1 MTNTRPAYA
10 GGTDLLFTFERLT
23 SMDTITTNAVM
34 PLIEAAYEGNTV
46 QVQSLI
52 EEGADVNERDASGR
66 TALMIAANRGHTY
79 VVQLL
84 LERGADAN
92 VTDNKGT
99 TAMQAAE
106 SRGFQRIVSMLKK
119 FSAAPGQT
127 ENSSAL
133 KSQAQARL
141 SLHRAVDEG
150 DFAALKS
157 LIEGGADVNARSSD
171 EWTPLM
177 LATIK
182 GHTEMVKALLE
193 NGADTNA
200 RNRKGWTALMFAVS
214 MSDADTTRILL
225 SAGANINARDKE
237 GKTALMQAAGEN
249 NRDSMRVLLGEGADI
264 NLEDHAGETVLDI
277 ARRRGYEEIV
287 ELLRKNGARSGSA
300 KSIFPD
306 KESAAALSS
315 ASVNDFF
322 NEGELDRLKKEL
334 DGLLPEQWPETK
346 SLVPQEPEDL
356 LSIESEALVP
366 AQLPEIGERL
376 IAALQSLLQSRQPAE
391 EAQLP
396 AIAQKLMLTLHEASL
411 LSNLSRGHLRNAIRG
426 GKLKAKIIGRG
437 WRIKRADLDLYIRAL

>member
-1 MTNTRPAYA
+1 
-10 GGTDLLFTFERLT
+10 
-23 SMDTITTNAVM
+23 MDTMTTSAVM
-34 PLIEAAYEGNTV
+34 PLIEAAYEGNTA

-52 EEGADVNERDASGR
+52 DEGADINERDASGR
-66 TALMIAANRGHTY
+66 TALMVAANRGHTY

-92 VTDNKGT
+92 ANDNKGG
-99 TAMQAAE
+99 TAIQAAE
-106 SRGFQRIVSMLKK
+106 SRGFQRIVSILRQ
-119 FSAAPGQT
+119 FSAAPGQA
-127 ENSSAL
+127 ESGSAL
-133 KSQAQARL
+133 KGQPSPRL

-157 LIEGGADVNARSSD
+157 LIDAGADVNARSSD

-182 GHTEMVKALLE
+182 GHTQMVEALLK
-193 NGADTNA
+193 NGADSNA

-214 MSDADTTRILL
+214 MSDADTLRILL

-237 GKTALMQAAGEN
+237 GKTALMQAANEN
-249 NRDSMRVLLGEGADI
+249 NRDSVRVLLGEGADV

-287 ELLRKNGARSGSA
+287 DLLRKNGAGSGSA

-306 KESAAALSS
+306 RDAAVLSS

-334 DGLLPEQWPETK
+334 DGLLPEQWPATEALVQQGTAAAD
-346 SLVPQEPEDL
+346 LVPAQ
-356 LSIESEALVP
+356 SEALVP

-376 IAALQSLLQSRQPAE
+376 IAALQSLLQSRQVAE
-391 EAQLP
+391 ETAIT
-396 AIAQKLMLTLHEASL
+396 AIAQKLMLNLHEASL
-411 LSNLSRGHLRNAIRG
+411 LSGLSRAHLREAIRG
-426 GKLKAKIIGRG
+426 GRLKAKIIGRG
-437 WRIKRADLDLYIRAL
+437 WRIKRADLDIYIRAL

>member
-1 MTNTRPAYA
+1 
-10 GGTDLLFTFERLT
+10 
-23 SMDTITTNAVM
+23 MDTITTSAVM
-34 PLIEAAYEGNTV
+34 PLIEAAYEGNTS

-52 EEGADVNERDASGR
+52 EEGADVNEKDASGR

-84 LERGADAN
+84 LERNADAHA
-92 VTDNKGT
+92 TDNKGL
-99 TAMQAAE
+99 TAMQLAE
-106 SRGFQRIVSMLKK
+106 SRGFERIVSILRK
-119 FSAAPGQT
+119 FSAASGQP
-127 ENSSAL
+127 ENSSAV
-133 KSQAQARL
+133 KSQAAPRL

-150 DFAALKS
+150 DFATLKS
-157 LIEGGADVNARSSD
+157 LIDAGADVNARSSD

-182 GHTEMVKALLE
+182 GHTQMVEALLK
-193 NGADTNA
+193 NGADSNA

-214 MSDADTTRILL
+214 MNDADTMRILL

-237 GKTALMQAAGEN
+237 GKTALMQAANEN
-249 NRDSMRVLLGEGADI
+249 NRDSVRVLLGEGADL
-264 NLEDHAGETVLDI
+264 NLEDYAGETVLDI

-287 ELLRKNGARSGSA
+287 DLLRKNGAGSGSA

-306 KESAAALSS
+306 KEGAVLST

-346 SLVPQEPEDL
+346 SLVHQQPEATNL
-356 LSIESEALVP
+356 VPAESEAIAP

-376 IAALQSLLQSRQPAE
+376 IAALESLLRARQATE
-391 EAQLP
+391 EVAIS
-396 AIAQKLMLTLHEASL
+396 AIAQKLMLNLHEASL
-411 LSNLSRGHLRNAIRG
+411 LSNLSRGHIREAIRG
-426 GKLKAKIIGRG
+426 GRLKAKIIGRG
-437 WRIKRADLDLYIRAL
+437 WRIKRADLDIYIRAL

>member
-1 MTNTRPAYA
+1 
-10 GGTDLLFTFERLT
+10 
-23 SMDTITTNAVM
+23 MDTITTTAIM
-34 PLIEAAYEGNTV
+34 PLIEAAYEGNTA

-52 EEGADVNERDASGR
+52 EEGADINEKDASGR

-92 VTDNKGT
+92 VTDNKGLM
-99 TAMQAAE
+99 AIQAAE
-106 SRGFQRIVSMLKK
+106 SRGFERIVSMLRK
-119 FSAAPGQT
+119 FSAASGQSEPGA
-127 ENSSAL
+127 AL
-133 KSQAQARL
+133 KGQPAPRL

-157 LIEGGADVNARSSD
+157 LIDTGADVNARSSD

-182 GHTEMVKALLE
+182 GHTKMVEALLA
-193 NGADTNA
+193 NGADSNA

-214 MSDADTTRILL
+214 MNDADTMRILL
-225 SAGANINARDKE
+225 GAGANINARDKE
-237 GKTALMQAAGEN
+237 GKTALMQAANEN
-249 NRDSMRVLLGEGADI
+249 NRDSVRVLLGEGADV

-277 ARRRGYEEIV
+277 ARRRGYDEIV
-287 ELLRKNGARSGSA
+287 DLLRKNGAGSGSA

-306 KESAAALSS
+306 REGASLSN

-322 NEGELDRLKKEL
+322 NEGELERLKKEL

-346 SLVPQEPEDL
+346 SLVQQQPGAEALISAQ
-356 LSIESEALVP
+356 SEAMVP

-376 IAALQSLLQSRQPAE
+376 IAALQSLLQSRQTTE
-391 EAQLP
+391 EAAVS
-396 AIAQKLMLTLHEASL
+396 AIAQKLMLSVPEASI
-411 LSNLSRGHLRNAIRG
+411 LSNLSRGHLREAIRG
-426 GKLKAKIIGRG
+426 GRLKAKIIGCG
-437 WRIKRADLDLYIRAL
+437 WRIKRADLDIYVRAL

>member
-1 MTNTRPAYA
+1 M
-10 GGTDLLFTFERLT
+10 E
-23 SMDTITTNAVM
+23 TITTSTLM

-52 EEGADVNERDASGR
+52 EEGADLNEKDAAGR

-92 VTDNKGT
+92 ATDNNGL

-106 SRGFQRIVSMLKK
+106 SRGFHRIVSMLRK
-119 FSAAPGQT
+119 FSAPSAQA

-133 KSQAQARL
+133 KNADRPRL
-141 SLHRAVDEG
+141 SLHRAVDED

-157 LIEGGADVNARSSD
+157 LIDGGADVNARSND

-182 GHTEMVKALLE
+182 GSMQMVEALLRS
-193 NGADTNA
+193 GADSNA

-214 MSDADTTRILL
+214 MSDADTMRILL
-225 SAGANINARDKE
+225 GAGANINARDKE
-237 GKTALMQAAGEN
+237 GKTALMQAVNEN
-249 NRDSMRVLLGEGADI
+249 NRESVRVLLGEGADV

-287 ELLRKNGARSGSA
+287 DLLRKNGAGSGSA
-300 KSIFPD
+300 G
-306 KESAAALSS
+306 S
-315 ASVNDFF
+315 ASAVKGEATISNDSVKELF
-322 NEGELDRLKKEL
+322 NEGELERLKKEL
-334 DGLLPEQWPETK
+334 DGLLPEQWPGAQ
-346 SLVPQEPEDL
+346 SLVPQK
-356 LSIESEALVP
+356 SESAGLATGQDTVP

-376 IAALQSLLQSRQPAE
+376 LAALQSLLQSRQDSR
-391 EAQLP
+391 EATVT
-396 AIAQKLMLTLHEASL
+396 AVAQKLMLTLAEASL
-411 LSNLSRGHLRNAIRG
+411 LSNLSRAHLRQAIQC

-437 WRIKRADLDLYIRAL
+437 WRIKRADLDIYIRTL